1 MHAIPQETRRKART
15 PHVVK
20 LKTDEETGKLVA
32 RKIAEDRGHLT
43 RQQQAAFLGLS
54 ETTWGRLLR
63 GDIDP
68 GEETIGA
75 VLGEHPDDDEITFDA
90 LFEVVSP

>member
-1 MHAIPQETRRKART
+1 MHAGSPPIRQKART

-20 LKTDEETGKLVA
+20 LRADEGGTLVA
-32 RKIAEDRGHLT
+32 DRIAEDRGHIT
-43 RQQQAAFLGLS
+43 RQQKAAFFGLS
-54 ETTWGRLLR
+54 ETTWGRLQR

-75 VLGEHPDDDEITFDA
+75 VLGEHPDDPEISFDA